1 MACATAARLQISVPL
16 VEYENVDSSRALPTG
31 VVTFLLTDIEG
42 STRRWEYEP
51 EAMRDAL
58 ARHDA
63 IVTAYVK
70 RLNGYVV
77 KSKGEG
83 DSAFAVFSHA
93 RDAVAAAILLQCV
106 LGGQSWPTVTSIRVR
121 MAIHTGQVEL
131 RDGDYYGPTVNR
143 CARLRSLAQ
152 GGQVLISG
160 VTAQL
165 TRGQLPKDAH
175 LLDLGTH
182 QLKDL
187 SAPERVWQLTHPKM
201 PWGSAE
207 ATPAKPAESPVEPTV
222 ERELRAYLLTDHN
235 NRSVDGQQWAE
246 RITHTSTGLSREF
259 EHGTIRC
266 YASVNAAALLNGQHE
281 RFRLARAWEV
291 IVDADTESAGG
302 VLECREVTTLR
313 QVGLPGLTGQHHA
326 IFAVLCARTAC
337 RGQNAAAFGDWAA
350 SWLAGEDASGINAR
364 ELADALERQA
374 RPDPDSGLT
383 LPHELMLANA
393 ARSAAHAAKL
403 SWLPGRARDEEN
415 ARAIECASRAVHTAL
430 RMARLDPVALADQ
443 AVPKLTAVPPMRPR
457 TPVTPVR
464 ILRAL
469 PT

>member
-1 MACATAARLQISVPL
+1 M
-16 VEYENVDSSRALPTG
+16 ESSRALPTG

-42 STRRWEYEP
+42 STRRWESEP

-63 IVTAYVK
+63 MVTAYVR

-93 RDAVAAAILLQCV
+93 RDAVAAAIVLQCI
-106 LGGQSWPTVTSIRVR
+106 LGSESWPTATPIRVR

-143 CARLRSLAQ
+143 CARLRGLAQ
-152 GGQVLISG
+152 GGQVLMSG

-165 TRGQLPKDAH
+165 TRGQLPHGAS
-175 LLDLGTH
+175 LVDLGTH

-187 SAPERVWQLTHPKM
+187 SAPERVWQLVHHKM
-201 PWGSAE
+201 PSGGATAAGAGHAVVVE
-207 ATPAKPAESPVEPTV
+207 AGD
-222 ERELRAYLLTDHN
+222 ERQHRAYLLTDHN
-235 NRSVDGQQWAE
+235 NQSVDGQQWRE
-246 RITHTSTGLSREF
+246 RITHTAEDLSHELER
-259 EHGTIRC
+259 GSIRC
-266 YASVNAAALLNGQHE
+266 YASVNAAALLNTQHE
-281 RFRLARAWEV
+281 RFRLPRAWEV
-291 IVDADTESAGG
+291 TVDAEAASDCG
-302 VLECREVTTLR
+302 VLECREVTALR

-326 IFAVLCARTAC
+326 VFGVLCARAAYS
-337 RGQNAAAFGDWAA
+337 GDNAAVFGDWAA

-393 ARSAAHAAKL
+393 ARAAAHAAKL

-415 ARAIECASRAVHTAL
+415 ARAIECATEAVHTAL
-430 RMARLDPVALADQ
+430 RMARLDLVAFSDQ
-443 AVPKLTAVPPMRPR
+443 AVPRLTSGAPLRPR

>member
-1 MACATAARLQISVPL
+1 
-16 VEYENVDSSRALPTG
+16 
-31 VVTFLLTDIEG
+31 
-42 STRRWEYEP
+42 
-51 EAMRDAL
+51 MRDAL

-63 IVTAYVK
+63 IVTAYVR
-70 RLNGYVV
+70 RLNGHVV

-83 DSAFAVFSHA
+83 DSAFAVFIHA
-93 RDAVAAAILLQCV
+93 REAVAAAIVLQCA
-106 LGGQSWPTVTSIRVR
+106 LGGESWPTATPIRVR

-131 RDGDYYGPTVNR
+131 RDGEYYGPTVNR
-143 CARLRSLAQ
+143 CARLRGLAQ

-165 TRGQLPKDAH
+165 TRGQLPKDAA
-175 LLDLGTH
+175 LVDLGTH

-187 SAPERVWQLTHPKM
+187 TAPERVWQLTHARM
-201 PWGSAE
+201 PWGNGE
-207 ATPAKPAESPVEPTV
+207 ATTSQPVERAV
-222 ERELRAYLLTDHN
+222 EPIVEQQQRAYMLTDHN

-246 RITHTSTGLSREF
+246 RITHTATGLAQEF

-266 YASVNAAALLNGQHE
+266 YASVNAAALLNAQHE
-281 RFRLARAWEV
+281 RFRLPRAWEV
-291 IVDADTESAGG
+291 TVDKDAASESGL
-302 VLECREVTTLR
+302 LECREVTTLR
-313 QVGLPGLTGQHHA
+313 QVGLPALTGQHHA
-326 IFAVLCARTAC
+326 VFAVLCARSAY
-337 RGQNAAAFGDWAA
+337 RGENAAAFGDWAA

-374 RPDPDSGLT
+374 GPDPDSGLT

-393 ARSAAHAAKL
+393 ARGAAHAAKL
-403 SWLPGRARDEEN
+403 SWLPGRARDQEN
-415 ARAIECASRAVHTAL
+415 ARAIECATEAVHIAL
-430 RMARLDPVALADQ
+430 RMAKLDLGALADQ
-443 AVPKLTAVPPMRPR
+443 AVPKVTAVPPLRPR